1 MVFGNNNSL
10 ESKNIE
16 YYSVEKESKSYDIIG
31 ENNCFIKIK
40 ITLLLKKEEIK
51 KLSYSSLKNA
61 INNDDY
67 YFTYQEDLKNTNE
80 IIMKNSKK
88 QGSSEQSSAIIVSLT
103 FGNLNSEK
111 CLKDFIKRNKN
122 SIQAYESA
130 GKLYF
135 PFFLLNTKNTVQNL
149 FLEDKVFL
157 KSPCLKCFD
166 INKTSI
172 IKSKNCEC
180 SELSIHYE
188 KASFIDGFIN
198 KKLRKPVKNN
208 NKEKEVNS
216 DTIFNNSHR
225 VYEVKIR
232 EELIKNVYSKQKKI
246 TTSNTTSLCER
257 QSTDNSSKSYCSI
270 F

>member
-1 MVFGNNNSL
+1 
-10 ESKNIE
+10 
-16 YYSVEKESKSYDIIG
+16 
-31 ENNCFIKIK
+31 
-40 ITLLLKKEEIK
+40 
-51 KLSYSSLKNA
+51 
-61 INNDDY
+61 
-67 YFTYQEDLKNTNE
+67 
-80 IIMKNSKK
+80 
-88 QGSSEQSSAIIVSLT
+88 
-103 FGNLNSEK
+103 
-111 CLKDFIKRNKN
+111 
-122 SIQAYESA
+122 
-130 GKLYF
+130 
-135 PFFLLNTKNTVQNL
+135 
-149 FLEDKVFL
+149 
-157 KSPCLKCFD
+157 
-166 INKTSI
+166 
-172 IKSKNCEC
+172 
-180 SELSIHYE
+180 LSIHYE